1 MNYPD
6 LRSLLSFCEKII
18 RIFVKSG
25 QRKIIRGKIIRKAH
39 QATQVASI
47 NGNYSQKLI
56 KLKQFSN
63 S

>member
-18 RIFVKSG
+18 RIFEKIG
-25 QRKIIRGKIIRKAH
+25 TEKKIIRGKIIRKAH

-47 NGNYSQKLI
+47 NGNFSLKLN
-56 KLKQFSN
+56 KLKQVV
-63 S
+63 